1 MEDRANAKTIP
12 IVAMTANAFE
22 EDVQRARAI
31 GMDEYLTKPVEPETV
46 YKVLWKI
53 LRKKAKKYRA

>member
-1 MEDRANAKTIP
+1 MGETVVREDAKTIP

-22 EDVQRARAI
+22 EDVQRARTV
-31 GMDEYLTKPVEPETV
+31 GMDEYLTKPVEPDTV

-53 LRKKAKKYRA
+53 LRKKSNG